1 MALALDMH
9 TADPTVSVE
18 WWSAPVSEIF
28 SNEDMRLDAEH
39 FNPTVSNAIQELRES
54 GVELVTLSELA
65 TVELRGQFT
74 RIWARDSDHGV
85 PYLNATD
92 LLTLFAL
99 GVPASGPRYLSHATA
114 TDLDSLVVRADWLL
128 MTCSGTIGRVF
139 YVPQRL
145 DGWAAT
151 HDLVRIVP
159 HDAGMT
165 GYLYAW
171 LSTPIARSQVLSY
184 THGGQIDH
192 VTDAQVASILV
203 PTLPREQTERINRET
218 LNGLRARERAMETL
232 MKVWPA
238 I

>member
-1 MALALDMH
+1 M
-9 TADPTVSVE
+9 VSVE
-18 WWSAPVSEIF
+18 WWSVPVSDIF
-28 SNEDMRLDAEH
+28 SNEDVRLDAEH
-39 FNPTVSNAIQELRES
+39 FNPTVSNAIRELRES
-54 GVELVTLSELA
+54 GVELAPLSELA
-65 TVELRGQFT
+65 SVELRGQFT
-74 RIWARDSDHGV
+74 RIWARDSDHGL

-99 GVPASGPRYLSHATA
+99 GAPASGPRYLSYATA
-114 TDLDSLVVRADWLL
+114 TDLESLVIREGWLL

-151 HDLVRIVP
+151 HDLVRIIP

-171 LSTPIARSQVLSY
+171 LSAPLARSQVLSY

-192 VTDAQVASILV
+192 VTDAQAASILV
-203 PTLPREQTERINRET
+203 PILPREQIERINQEA
-218 LNGLRARERAMETL
+218 LNALQARESAMETL
-232 MKVWPA
+232 MKAWPS